1 MKIAMPNG
9 CGIHVESQGH
19 GEPAIIFL
27 HGIMM
32 SGAVFKHQIGALAG
46 DHRVITMISA
56 ALVSPT
62 SRKPAIPGRISSQT

>member
-1 MKIAMPNG
+1 MKIAMPDG
-9 CGIHVESQGH
+9 CGIHVELQGH

-46 DHRVITMISA
+46 DHRVITMDLRGFGQSD
-56 ALVSPT
+56 
-62 SRKPAIPGRISSQT
+62 KPETGYSGRISSQT